1 MTHAT
6 KRSAVVPV
14 LVSLLLLACGD
25 KEAASTGSAAA
36 SGTAAAGKTLLTG
49 VYKVTDFKRNEAAC
63 EEAGAAKAEPA
74 RKHLYLAATGAG
86 RTQTWGAVSCDDP
99 AGCTKDIAEYE
110 KGASGERE
118 VYELFGRETE
128 RNKLTGGTNFS
139 GKWKE
144 GQCSE
149 LHKTEASLAL
159 DGKKLT
165 ITVRKLVYDNFAT
178 GELSGCTVVEA
189 EKQKVQNRCAGLE
202 KLEAE
207 RLD

>member
-1 MTHAT
+1 VIRSTSLSAALVLAAT
-6 KRSAVVPV
+6 
-14 LVSLLLLACGD
+14 LLACGD
-25 KEAASTGSAAA
+25 KTDTASSAAA
-36 SGTAAAGKTLLTG
+36 SGSAAAAGKTALTG
-49 VYKVTDFKRNEAAC
+49 VYKVTSLQRNDAAC
-63 EEAGAAKAEPA
+63 EASGAAKAEA
-74 RKHLYLAATGAG
+74 AHSHLYLAATGAG

-99 AGCTKDIAEYE
+99 SGCAKDIAEYE

-118 VYELFGRETE
+118 MYELFGRETE
-128 RNKLTGGTNFS
+128 RNKLTGGTSFS

-149 LHKTEASLAL
+149 LHKSEATLAL

-165 ITVRKLVYDNFAT
+165 ISIKKLTYDNFAT

-189 EKQKVQNRCAGLE
+189 EKQKVQNRCSGFE

-207 RLD
+207 RVD

>member
-1 MTHAT
+1 MTQAT
-6 KRSAVVPV
+6 IRVVPV
-14 LVSLLLLACGD
+14 LFSLLVACGG
-25 KEAASTGSAAA
+25 KEDAAGTAAA
-36 SGTAAAGKTLLTG
+36 SGSAAAAGKTMLTG
-49 VYKVTDFKRNEAAC
+49 VYKVTDFKRNETAC

-99 AGCTKDIAEYE
+99 AGCKKDITEYE

-118 VYELFGRETE
+118 MYELFGRETE

-139 GKWKE
+139 GNWKE

-149 LHKTEASLAL
+149 LKKTEASLSL

-165 ITVRKLVYDNFAT
+165 ITVRKLTYDNFAT

-189 EKQKVQNRCAGLE
+189 EKQKVQSKCTGFE

-207 RLD
+207 QVE